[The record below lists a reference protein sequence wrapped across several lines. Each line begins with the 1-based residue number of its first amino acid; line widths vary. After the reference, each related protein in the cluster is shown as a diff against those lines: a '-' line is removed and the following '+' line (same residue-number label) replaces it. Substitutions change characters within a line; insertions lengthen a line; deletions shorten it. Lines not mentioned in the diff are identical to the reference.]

1 MHSIKTKKKK
11 TTSMLGVMCIGSSQP
26 ASERSKSQIILLWLL
41 CFTQFQNK
49 ECCQTISLS
58 YLITNDRPL
67 IPWRLSFRFEA
78 ALSNERFT
86 HNTSQKVYSVIF
98 CFPVW
103 SPVTT
108 SELSHNSCYALWPL
122 MTALTSH

>member
-67 IPWRLSFRFEA
+67 IP
-78 ALSNERFT
+78 
-86 HNTSQKVYSVIF
+86 
-98 CFPVW
+98 
-103 SPVTT
+103 
-108 SELSHNSCYALWPL
+108 
-122 MTALTSH
+122 